1 MLISAKRFA
10 MAAAMAALSFA
21 SFHSASATDVLT
33 IGSDAPALNVEH
45 WVQDGSGKFKPVT
58 KFEKGKVYVVEFWA
72 TWCGPCIASMPHL
85 AELQKEYADKGVQL
99 ISISDEDLKTVETFL
114 ERPVPG
120 EEADSA
126 EGEKKT
132 YRELTSTYCLTTDPD
147 QSSSED
153 YMRAAGQ
160 NGIPTS
166 FVVGKDSKIEWI
178 GHPMELDAILKA
190 VVEDSWDREA
200 FAAEFTQKQEMELAM
215 QSLGGLVQAQ
225 QFDEALEVIEGLAKK
240 NDSFQIKMMKLQV
253 LLMAKKTDASV
264 EHVQAMYKAI
274 EDDPATVNMLAW
286 NLFEMTAQMKIED
299 EALSAASIAATEAA
313 ATKAEK
319 EVKASILDTLAHYV
333 FKKGDIDKAIA
344 LETEALEL
352 SGPRDREFIENFLEE
367 LKAAKAKKEEPKK

>member
-1 MLISAKRFA
+1 MLISAKRIA
-10 MAAAMAALSFA
+10 VAVTIAALSCA
-21 SFHSASATDVLT
+21 SIRSASASDVLT
-33 IGSDAPALNVEH
+33 IGSDAPALNIEH

-85 AELQKEYADKGVQL
+85 AELQAEYADKGVQL
-99 ISISDEDLKTVETFL
+99 ISISDEDLETVETFL
-114 ERPVPG
+114 ERPVRG
-120 EEADSA
+120 EEGAD
-126 EGEKKT
+126 EKKT

-200 FAAEFTQKQEMELAM
+200 FATEFKQKQEMELAM

-225 QFDEALEVIEGLAKK
+225 KFDEALEVIDGLAKK

-253 LLMAKKTDASV
+253 LLMAKKTVESV
-264 EHVQAMYKAI
+264 EHVKGMYKAI

-286 NLFEMTAQMKIED
+286 NLYEMTSQMKIEND
-299 EALSAASIAATEAA
+299 GLVAASMAASEAA
-313 ATKAEK
+313 VAKAEK
-319 EVKASILDTLAHYV
+319 EVKASLLDTLAHYV

-344 LETEALEL
+344 LEMQALEL
-352 SGPRDREFIENFLEE
+352 SGARDREFIENFLEE
-367 LKAAKAKKEEPKK
+367 LRAAKAEKEEPKK

>member
-1 MLISAKRFA
+1 VLISAKRIA
-10 MAAAMAALSFA
+10 VAVAIAALTCTSIR
-21 SFHSASATDVLT
+21 SASTSDVLS
-33 IGSDAPALNVEH
+33 IGSDAPALNIEH

-85 AELQKEYADKGVQL
+85 AKLQAEYADKGVQL
-99 ISISDEDLKTVETFL
+99 ISISDEDLETVESFL
-114 ERPVPG
+114 ERPVRG
-120 EEADSA
+120 EEGAN
-126 EGEKKT
+126 EKKT

-200 FAAEFTQKQEMELAM
+200 FAAEFKQKQEMELAM

-225 QFDEALEVIEGLAKK
+225 KFDEALEVIDGLAKN
-240 NDSFQIKMMKLQV
+240 NDSFQVKMMKLQV
-253 LLMAKKTDASV
+253 LLMAKKTLASV
-264 EHVQAMYKAI
+264 EHVKAMYKAI

-286 NLFEMTAQMKIED
+286 NLYEMTSQMKIEND
-299 EALSAASIAATEAA
+299 GLVAASIAASEAA
-313 ATKAEK
+313 VAKAEK
-319 EVKASILDTLAHYV
+319 EVKASLLDTLAHYV
-333 FKKGDIDKAIA
+333 FQKGDIDKAIA
-344 LETEALEL
+344 LEMQALEL

-367 LKAAKAKKEEPKK
+367 LKAAKAEKEEPKK